1 MKNRKESKGNRA
13 LVLVALI
20 IVIVCMVVVMFA
32 NRNKKTQPSNS
43 TQTVQKSKK
52 ETDDGTMI
60 EKGDPLVIPVSE
72 ITTDVSFFPIVVDRT
87 AMEVIAVKDND
98 GNIRTAF
105 NTCQVCYSSG
115 RGYYEQEGDMLV
127 CQNCGNQF
135 TIEQIEIESGG
146 CNPWPIFE
154 NDKAITDDSIEI
166 SYDFLTA
173 SKEIFEN
180 WKVND

>member
-1 MKNRKESKGNRA
+1 MKKRKTLTGNNWLFLA
-13 LVLVALI
+13 ALI
-20 IVIVCMVVVMFA
+20 IVIICMIVVLFSI
-32 NRNKKTQPSNS
+32 RNKKTQTSNS
-43 TQTVQKSKK
+43 TEAVQKSEK
-52 ETDDGTMI
+52 ETGDAAKI
-60 EKGDPLVIPVSE
+60 EKGESLVIPVSE
-72 ITTDVSFFPIVVDRT
+72 ISTDVSFYPIEVDGT
-87 AMEVIAVKDND
+87 EMEVIAVKDQD

-135 TIEQIEIESGG
+135 TVEQVEVESGG

-154 NDKAITDDSIEI
+154 KDKTVTDDSIEI

-180 WKVND
+180 WKVDY